1 MTTKNSRAISPLLAL
16 SLAAHVF
23 SGGAFAQDAAA
34 VLARMDS
41 SAQGFRSASANIERV
56 THTAIINESLTETGT
71 LKMLRT
77 KGSVQLYIEFTKP
90 DAKSYSFRERKAEVY
105 YPKIQTV
112 QEYDVGKQK
121 GLVEQFI
128 LLGFGSSGKEL
139 AKSYAVKYLGE
150 ETVGGVKVS
159 RIELTPKSS
168 KTREYFTKVELW
180 INGEGRPQRQK
191 FFQTSGDTTTVTYSN
206 LVWNPPL
213 TPAEVSLKLPAN
225 VKREFPQK

>member
-1 MTTKNSRAISPLLAL
+1 ML
-16 SLAAHVF
+16 V
-23 SGGAFAQDAAA
+23 
-34 VLARMDS
+34 RMDA
-41 SAQGFRSASANIERV
+41 SAQGFRSASANIERI
-56 THTAIINESLTETGT
+56 THTAVINENLTETGT
-71 LKMLRT
+71 LKMLRS
-77 KGSVQLYIEFTKP
+77 KGSVQLYIEFSKP
-90 DAKSYSFRERKAEVY
+90 DVKSYSFRERKAEVY

-128 LLGFGSSGKEL
+128 LLGFGSSGKEIS
-139 AKSYAVKYLGE
+139 KSYSVKYLGDE
-150 ETVGGVKVS
+150 AVNGVKAS
-159 RIELTPKSS
+159 RIELTPKAA

-180 INGEGRPQRQK
+180 INAEGRPQKQK
-191 FFQTSGDTTTVTYSN
+191 FFQTSGDTTMVTYSN